1 MSQNLYV
8 IIGLC
13 VFFLLLG
20 TRIRKW
26 LGGKKE
32 KGSSKPINKNQR
44 GKVKPKEYPTG
55 RYRNRERVKR
65 IFTMIVVSV
74 LILLMFFMIPTLTK
88 RAYEIPE
95 LGVDENFFLQSLI
108 FVLAAIT
115 IVSGVIK
122 LRKKD
127 SNKKK

>member
-32 KGSSKPINKNQR
+32 KESSKPINKNQR
-44 GKVKPKEYPTG
+44 GKIKKQEYPTG

-65 IFTMIVVSV
+65 IFTIIVVVV
-74 LILLMFFMIPTLTK
+74 LILLMFFMIPTLTSRVYK
-88 RAYEIPE
+88 ISDM
-95 LGVDENFFLQSLI
+95 GVDENFFLQLLI
-108 FVLAAIT
+108 FILAAIT
-115 IVSGVIK
+115 IISGLIK

-127 SNKKK
+127 NKKK